1 MSKKKGKP
9 AVKKA
14 PKKTAPK
21 KTAPK
26 KASPKKATKK
36 SASKSRAVARLAG
49 TASTGRTLHVT
60 IFLYRTGHG
69 NKIRTSPQR
78 LYANPGDFIEWTVV
92 NLIDGTDVP
101 VTLTWPEAGPW
112 GKEPIEIRSWDRK
125 AFGEA
130 PSGRFK
136 FVVSAL
142 DAQEDPEI
150 EMPDGN

>member
-9 AVKKA
+9 AARKV
-14 PKKTAPK
+14 PK

-26 KASPKKATKK
+26 KATKK
-36 SASKSRAVARLAG
+36 SAPQPRGGARLAAAG
-49 TASTGRTLHVT
+49 AEATGRTLHVT

-92 NLIDGTDVP
+92 NLVDGSDVP
-101 VTLTWPEAGPW
+101 VTLTWPEPGPW
-112 GKEPIEIRSWDRK
+112 GKEPIEIRGSHRK
-125 AFGEA
+125 AFGDA
-130 PSGRFK
+130 PAGRFK

-142 DAQEDPEI
+142 DVQEDPEI
-150 EMPDGN
+150 ELPDGN